1 VGITPRMRSLAG
13 VLALLTLICALAAG
27 PAGAAP
33 LKSDNV
39 RLLGKHPEAAG
50 AIGARFSPDGDTMYV
65 TAATGL
71 FIYDVSEPAV
81 PELLSHLTLPHFE
94 NEDVDVGDGVVVI
107 SNDPSFSTVGALYV
121 IDVKDP
127 RKPALRSVT
136 PTQLPATPLNE
147 LLGVKGTGNGHIAN
161 CIQGCRYL
169 WTTGTEEGIAVY
181 DLADKSAPK
190 FLGTFTMP
198 VPKERAGEPTDE
210 PGFTHDVFVDKAGIA
225 WITGEDGTFGYR
237 TTGNPLKPQLVFR
250 SDENVT
256 NTGNSGPGVPGNA
269 NESPL
274 DFLHHNSMR
283 TSLTARRKGK
293 ARIASSRPGVGGS
306 GDVMAVTEED
316 YTRPGCDGQGSLQTW
331 QITKGRNSDGTR
343 KLELLDL
350 WTTELNELL
359 SLRGRSPAT
368 ANCSAHWFDVDR
380 GLVAQG
386 WYDQG
391 VRFLDISNP
400 RKIRQVGYYATAG
413 SFWAAYFAPSDPKRQ
428 VVYGIDTA
436 GGIDVLR
443 INRSKKAL
451 RTVRAPTKGLAKAP
465 AARYQASKKYGMVCS
480 LPGQQLLRRAGIKN

>member
-1 VGITPRMRSLAG
+1 MRSLAG
-13 VLALLTLICALAAG
+13 VLALLTVICAFAAG
-27 PAGAAP
+27 PATAAP

-39 RLLGKHPEAAG
+39 RLLGKHPEATG

-71 FIYDVSEPAV
+71 FIYDVSVAQKPK
-81 PELLSHLTLPHFE
+81 LLSHLTLPHFE
-94 NEDVDVGDGVVVI
+94 NEDVDVGPGIVVI

-121 IDVKDP
+121 IDVQDP
-127 RKPALRSVT
+127 RKPALKSVT
-136 PTQLPATPLNE
+136 PTQLPVSPLND
-147 LLGVKGTGNGHIAN
+147 LAGVKGTNNGHIAN
-161 CIQGCRYL
+161 CIQNCRYL

-181 DLADKSAPK
+181 DLANTGAPK

-198 VPKERAGEPTDE
+198 VPKARAGEPTDE
-210 PGFTHDVFVDKAGIA
+210 PGFTHDVFVDRDGIA

-237 TTGNPLKPQLVFR
+237 TTGDPLKPQLVFR

-256 NTGNSGPGVPGNA
+256 NSGNSGPSAPDDANGN
-269 NESPL
+269 PL

-283 TSLTARRKGK
+283 TALTARRQGAAK
-293 ARIASSRPGVGGS
+293 VGRSAAGLGGT

-316 YTRPGCDGQGSLQTW
+316 YTRPGCNGQGSLQTW
-331 QITKGRNSDGTR
+331 QITKDRNSDGSR

-368 ANCSAHWFDVDR
+368 ANCSAHWFDVDK

-391 VRFLDISNP
+391 VRFLDISDP
-400 RKIRQVGYYATAG
+400 RKIRQVGYYATQG
-413 SFWAAYFAPSDPKRQ
+413 TFWAAHFAPSDPKRET
-428 VVYGIDTA
+428 VYGIDTA
-436 GGIDVLR
+436 GGVDVLH
-443 INRSKKAL
+443 IDRSAKGM
-451 RTVRAPTKGLAKAP
+451 RTVQAPTKGLAKAP
-465 AARYQASKKYGMVCS
+465 AGRYQASQRFGMVCS